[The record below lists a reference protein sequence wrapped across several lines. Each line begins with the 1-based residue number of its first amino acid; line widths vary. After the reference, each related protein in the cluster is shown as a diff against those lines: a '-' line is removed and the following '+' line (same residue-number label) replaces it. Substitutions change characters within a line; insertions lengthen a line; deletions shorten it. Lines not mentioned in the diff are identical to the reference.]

1 MSSRSEEKRRAREAR
16 EEAERAAQAGDRS
29 RRRLALLGG
38 VLAVAAIAI
47 IVAIAVSQSGV
58 EEEPRRSGEEV
69 TAVFAGIP
77 QDGPWLGRPDAP
89 IVVEEYV
96 DMQCPFCGQFAR
108 DVLPDIVADEVRNG
122 EIRIRQRILTFLG
135 DDSVTAGRTVVAAG
149 LQDRQWAFSD
159 LFFAEQGEENT
170 GYVTDD
176 FLNGLGADVQGLD
189 MERVRE
195 QRASGD
201 VTQRLEEDRKAAAS
215 RGIDATPTFV
225 AGRRGGE
232 LRELQLQALTPDG
245 FRSALEQAVGQR

>member
-1 MSSRSEEKRRAREAR
+1 MSSRAEEKRRAREAR
-16 EEAERAAQAGDRS
+16 EAQERAAEAGARR
-29 RRRLALLGG
+29 RRRLLTLGG
-38 VLAVAAIAI
+38 VLAAAAIVLV
-47 IVAIAVSQSGV
+47 VAIAASRAGSGS
-58 EEEPRRSGEEV
+58 EPPPPQE
-69 TAVFAGIP
+69 AQALLAGIP

-135 DDSVTAGRTVVAAG
+135 DASVTAGRTVVAAG